1 MGRPD
6 SPASFMTSVTT
17 SGNGKKGSWFKR
29 LGSGGGGGGGGK
41 GNRTSVVYETPPPRV
56 ENVAPEKKKMGPPP
70 PKLPELSKL
79 RAKIPED
86 DGGSLGADE
95 MFKNIK

>member
-1 MGRPD
+1 MTNVT
-6 SPASFMTSVTT
+6 ASGS
-17 SGNGKKGSWFKR
+17 GKKGSWFKR
-29 LGSGGGGGGGGK
+29 LGSGVGGG

-56 ENVAPEKKKMGPPP
+56 ENVVPEKKMGPPP